1 MSQYL
6 AEPADQAMAIQGL
19 KYLRKIMA
27 HPDMQK
33 WSAGEVAP
41 GADVQSDEE
50 ILEFVKF
57 FRESGAMLTPCS

>member
-1 MSQYL
+1 
-6 AEPADQAMAIQGL
+6 MAIQGL
-19 KYLRKIMA
+19 KYLRKIMD

-50 ILEFVKF
+50 ILEFVKLL
-57 FRESGAMLTPCS
+57 RESLVPC